1 MRKSFDI
8 TFLFFLILLIYAY
21 VKYHYL
27 YYNIVN
33 LDMYSKEGLV
43 TITFISILVFLFTI
57 PFFLLTNK
65 KSKLKK
71 IKNIL
76 YIVYLITMFSFIY
89 IFQNNIYKCN
99 DSTTI
104 VAESYLIQLFLN
116 HTIVKT
122 LSSSY
127 RIYLQRNDLIRIRK
141 WGY

>member
-8 TFLFFLILLIYAY
+8 TFLFFLILLICTY

-27 YYNIVN
+27 YYSIVN

-43 TITFISILVFLFTI
+43 TITFISILIFLFTT
-57 PFFLLTNK
+57 PFFFLTNK

-89 IFQNNIYKCN
+89 LYFPKQYI
-99 DSTTI
+99 
-104 VAESYLIQLFLN
+104 
-116 HTIVKT
+116 
-122 LSSSY
+122 
-127 RIYLQRNDLIRIRK
+127 
-141 WGY
+141 